1 MQPQAKH
8 QLERN
13 KSNYNL
19 GGKMKTTTNLK
30 THPILIYFFL
40 LTFLILACKEDPPIA
55 PPDPPPPPTVINDT
69 LEVSIIDFTHISIV
83 VNVKNTKNN
92 PNSFVELYRTE
103 NRIGYLVAEYPITI
117 TDTTIV
123 DDNSGNDLQ
132 LNTEYSYYAVRRDTS
147 GARKDTSSI
156 AYAATLEA
164 TAFNYTWE
172 EYAIGEWNSVLYDV
186 WGSDENNVYAVGGVR
201 VNDTSYGVIHWDGT
215 EWSIFSQFGGG
226 VAIHGFS
233 ANEIWSAG
241 GAVYNFDGNE
251 WNRVDGFTSG
261 NQSFPLDQV
270 LFDNRPYSSIWGTS
284 SNNLYF
290 GNQRGVIVHWN
301 GTNASVVYTHDSQ
314 VAVQDLDGYSKDYI
328 LGVGIGLVPP
338 LLVVNYDGSNWN
350 KLTVANDPSM
360 YSVTILTKKLSYF
373 AGNGIYQMRDNSFS
387 RTYTSGYVMYD
398 VEYNHQNGVIAA
410 CGPFDGMYLNNGV
423 EWRDYRGQITSDN
436 TSYSGIFMI
445 NNTIFC
451 VGSTLNEAKIIV
463 GKNY

>member
-1 MQPQAKH
+1 
-8 QLERN
+8 
-13 KSNYNL
+13 
-19 GGKMKTTTNLK
+19 MKKL
-30 THPILIYFFL
+30 ILL

-123 DDNSGNDLQ
+123 DDNSGNDLE
-132 LNTEYSYYAVRRDTS
+132 LNTEYGYYVVRRDTS

-172 EYAIGEWNSVLYDV
+172 EFSIGSSQYGPNVLYDV
-186 WGSDENNVYAVGGVR
+186 WGSSETDVWAVGGFYDD
-201 VNDTSYGVIHWDGT
+201 NNTNYGALHYNGS
-215 EWSIFSQFGGG
+215 EWTPDSTAGG

-233 ANEIWSAG
+233 ANDIWTAG
-241 GAVYNFDGNE
+241 GGVYHFNGSQWEKIDSYS
-251 WNRVDGFTSG
+251 SG
-261 NQSFPLDQV
+261 NQGIPLDEV
-270 LFDNRPYSSIWGTS
+270 LYNNRPYSSIWGTS

-360 YSVTILTKKLSYF
+360 YSVAILTKKLSYF

-387 RTYTSGYVMYD
+387 RTYTSGYEMYD

-410 CGPFDGMYLNNGV
+410 CGPFDGIYINNGI
-423 EWRDYRGQITSDN
+423 EWRDYRGQITSEN
-436 TSYSGIFMI
+436 IRYYNIFMI